1 VTASYT
7 AVSGDTLTSIGT
19 GIANA
24 VSSNATLQAVG
35 LSATSGY
42 VSGVGQYY
50 VSVNP
55 AIPTYTAATNGGA
68 TETVTVG
75 QSSTPNTT
83 LVIGNR
89 RHYHSWRHS

>member
-35 LSATSGY
+35 L
-42 VSGVGQYY
+42 SGVGQYY